1 MLQRENCG
9 TLSTGNKGIQLG
21 QMRSVGECLKG
32 PQGIWDVGW
41 KGPQVADKLGT
52 CRAEEVILKIWSF
65 S

>member
-1 MLQRENCG
+1 MLQMENCG
-9 TLSTGNKGIQLG
+9 TLSTHNKRIQLG
-21 QMRSVGECLKG
+21 QMHRVGECLKE

-41 KGPQVADKLGT
+41 KGLQVADKLGT